1 MSLIERRLERAIQ
14 EGEEVLHGQL
24 GEPPNEEAWAD
35 LADLVIGDLADDY
48 RGAVEER
55 DRLRALLKAGA
66 GARRLWLVW
75 RPDGAM
81 IDDRAVVV
89 WNESDLREYRERGWG
104 IEGPFADL
112 VRLR

>member
-48 RGAVEER
+48 RGAVRAIER
-55 DRLRALLKAGA
+55 SHTILANAVARDSWSRGAAINAESILRHALRAV
-66 GARRLWLVW
+66 ARVT
-75 RPDGAM
+75 G
-81 IDDRAVVV
+81 
-89 WNESDLREYRERGWG
+89 
-104 IEGPFADL
+104 EGQ
-112 VRLR
+112 